1 MLQYLFLFIKQ
12 GSKMVIQAAKS
23 ILKNVYYTSHTNT
36 LQLSDQSSPSRAGTP
51 HIDIPNLTTDRNVPA
66 QDRNVTYRT
75 GP

>member
-36 LQLSDQSSPSRAGTP
+36 LQLSDQSSPSRSGTP
-51 HIDIPNLTTDRNVPA
+51 HIDNPNLTTAYMYHSFPMSSKCHM
-66 QDRNVTYRT
+66 
-75 GP
+75 

>member
-1 MLQYLFLFIKQ
+1 
-12 GSKMVIQAAKS
+12 MVIQAAKS